1 MTDTV
6 LQPSRP
12 DVDLLLETLI
22 AARGAAAPW
31 FNLKTIKVLEGL
43 VEGTKEIDTVTW
55 FNLTNMV
62 KANMSWAGKLALQGA
77 RMPTPAEAYEQMR
90 IKS

>member
-1 MTDTV
+1 MAELV

-12 DVDLLLETLI
+12 DIDLLLETLI

-43 VEGTKEIDTVTW
+43 IDGTKEIDTVTW

-62 KANMSWAGKLALQGA
+62 KANMSWAGKLALHGA
-77 RMPTPAEAYEQMR
+77 RMPTPAEAFEQMR